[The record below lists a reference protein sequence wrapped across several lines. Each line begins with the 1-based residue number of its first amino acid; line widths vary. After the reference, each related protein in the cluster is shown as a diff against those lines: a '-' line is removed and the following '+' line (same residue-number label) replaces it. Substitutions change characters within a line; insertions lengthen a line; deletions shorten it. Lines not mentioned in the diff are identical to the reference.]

1 MSARKRM
8 TKNRNPLPGSAPR
21 IADNR
26 NHGDGTPLSEH
37 LIEAIEDERGHLSKA
52 DSLLGC
58 LIIAMEYQTEF
69 TERPYYP
76 DVAEIARELVK
87 KSISA
92 LDPVMLQERVLRD
105 KVKDSRP
112 CFLEGKLL
120 RPAALSAPRAELLYG
135 GDDASPR

>member
-8 TKNRNPLPGSAPR
+8 SKNRGSLPGSAPR
-21 IADNR
+21 MTDNR
-26 NHGDGTPLSEH
+26 NHGDGTPLCEE
-37 LIEAIEDERGHLSKA
+37 LIEAIEDERRHLSKA

-87 KSISA
+87 KSINA
-92 LDPVMLQERVLRD
+92 LDPVLLQERMLRD
-105 KVKDSRP
+105 KVKDYRP
-112 CFLEGKLL
+112 CFLEGEL
-120 RPAALSAPRAELLYG
+120 RPPAALTAPRVELLYWE
-135 GDDASPR
+135 GDANPR